1 MLKFNFTK
9 STAAYLKAKLNL
21 TPDEE
26 EVARYG
32 LQVLVYTL
40 TGLITICLAGW
51 LLGCFWT
58 TLAVCL
64 TAACL
69 RLFSGGAHSNSPLTC
84 TLLGMVIVPLL
95 GKTAAFTAF
104 FFTPQS
110 LSLIVVPG
118 LILSLIIIWRLAP
131 VDSPAK
137 PITSLDYRKK
147 LHFLSIAA
155 VLLLTS
161 GQAFLLLKGQAPT
174 VVLAL
179 SLGLWWQAFTLTQAG
194 HRFATFTDKFKLRK
208 EGKGDEAPVL

>member
-9 STAAYLKAKLNL
+9 STAAYLKAKLNF

-32 LQVLVYTL
+32 LQILVYTL
-40 TGLITICLAGW
+40 TGFITICLAGW

-64 TAACL
+64 TAALL
-69 RLFSGGAHSNSPLTC
+69 RLFTGGAHSNSPLTC
-84 TLLGMVIVPLL
+84 TLLGMVVVPLL
-95 GKTAAFTAF
+95 GKIAALTAP

-110 LSLIVVPG
+110 LTLIVVPG
-118 LILSLIIIWRLAP
+118 LILSLTIIWRLAP

-137 PITSLDYRKK
+137 PITSLEHRKK
-147 LHFLSIAA
+147 LRFLAMAA

-161 GQAFLLLKGQAPT
+161 GQALLLIKGQALT

-194 HRFATFTDKFKLRK
+194 HRFATFTDKFRLRK
-208 EGKGDEAPVL
+208 EGKGNEAPVL